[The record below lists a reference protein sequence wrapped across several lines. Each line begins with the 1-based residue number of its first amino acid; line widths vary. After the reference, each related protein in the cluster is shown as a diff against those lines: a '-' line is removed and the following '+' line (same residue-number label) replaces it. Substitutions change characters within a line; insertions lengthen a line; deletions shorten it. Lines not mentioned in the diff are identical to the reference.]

1 MCDLNTASV
10 AEIANLDGITV
21 LDAYD
26 LMLWRPFLD
35 WQEVEAVPGFDGE
48 RTEALRTAGAVLVVP
63 SHATW
68 VRKT

>member
-21 LDAYD
+21 SDAYD
-26 LMLWRPFLD
+26 LMLWRPYLD
-35 WQEVEAVPGFDGE
+35 WQEVEAVPGFDWE
-48 RTEALRTAGAVLVVP
+48 RTEALRTAGAVLVAP
-63 SHATW
+63 SQATW